1 MSIRTSLFDARNAFW
16 LRGCERIG
24 RKLQLRGR
32 PSIELEGGSI
42 RIGDRFHLA
51 SRPVASH
58 LAAGPHGVLEIGSDV
73 SIAHGAAIASYELV
87 RIGDGTQIG
96 PYVIIMDTNFHSGS
110 GDQSVEHD
118 CRPVI
123 IGRQCRIGSRVTV
136 TRGVSIG
143 DGAEIL
149 AGSVVSSAIPPGVC
163 AGGARARIIGRAGN
177 TASRWDSAA
186 AVLPE
191 LVMNAFDLDAPV
203 ELSSA
208 PADVGPWDETG
219 VVRLLAAIED
229 HFGVAL
235 GRTVVES
242 AKSFSDLAEAVEHS
256 RRSLARQRS

>member
-1 MSIRTSLFDARNAFW
+1 MSIRASFLDARNAFW

-24 RKLQLRGR
+24 HEPQLRGR
-32 PSIELEGGSI
+32 PSMELEGGSI

-51 SRPVASH
+51 SRPVVSH
-58 LAAGPHGVLEIGSDV
+58 LAAGPQGVLEIGSDV
-73 SIAHGAAIASYELV
+73 SIAHGAAIASFQLV

-96 PYVIIMDTNFHSGS
+96 PYVIIMDTNFHGAQ

-123 IGRQCRIGSRVTV
+123 IGKHCRIGNRVTI

-149 AGSVVSSAIPPGVC
+149 AGSVVSSQIPPGVC
-163 AGGARARIIGRAGN
+163 AGGARARILGRAGDA
-177 TASRWDSAA
+177 ASRWDSAA

-191 LVMNAFDLDAPV
+191 LVMNAFNLDSPV
-203 ELSSA
+203 ELGA
-208 PADVGPWDETG
+208 GPADVASWDDAG
-219 VVRLLAAIED
+219 MVRLLAAIED

-235 GRTVVES
+235 DRAVVES
-242 AKSFSDLAEAVEHS
+242 AQSFSDMAEAVEHNRHS
-256 RRSLARQRS
+256 VMGPRS